1 MSETICY
8 CREEV
13 TEFFDRMDRDFDGKL
28 SFEEFMGEET
38 PLERLFR
45 SMDVD
50 GDGTVTK
57 EVGEERNWRMMRNE
71 DVFYFPRSSGN
82 NPYSPIPMKVLSF
95 SSRPPDPVSA
105 SCLLRRYF
113 ELKHIPISP
122 RNIKSEVRHLLFDFS
137 MLNGEIREVHS
148 VQINLIIC
156 SKLSYYI

>member
-1 MSETICY
+1 
-8 CREEV
+8 
-13 TEFFDRMDRDFDGKL
+13 
-28 SFEEFMGEET
+28 
-38 PLERLFR
+38 
-45 SMDVD
+45 
-50 GDGTVTK
+50 
-57 EVGEERNWRMMRNE
+57 MMRNE

-105 SCLLRRYF
+105 SCLLRLYF

-137 MLNGEIREVHS
+137 MLNGEIREVYS

-156 SKLSYYI
+156 NKYKQIFFLGIPKSLQEFVNKAGKMSGHV